1 MIEITKYHL
10 DVLKNVSQRLTN
22 LANSLPDNRIS
33 FAVELSTRPYGIM
46 ATAYEW
52 SDLFPNADL
61 FLLDKA
67 EWFFDRNPKAV
78 ERGRLE
84 FLSKISEWEVK
95 YGVL

>member
-10 DVLKNVSQRLTN
+10 DVLKNASQRLTN

-33 FAVELSTRPYGIM
+33 FSVELSTRPYCIV
-46 ATAYEW
+46 ATAFVW
-52 SDLFPNADL
+52 CGLCPNADIS
-61 FLLDKA
+61 LLDKA
-67 EWFFDRNPKAV
+67 EWFFDRNKKAV

>member
-10 DVLKNVSQRLTN
+10 DVLKNASHRLTN

-52 SDLFPNADL
+52 SDLFPTADIC
-61 FLLDKA
+61 LLDKA
-67 EWFFDRNPKAV
+67 EWFFDSNQKAV

-84 FLSKISEWEVK
+84 FLAKISEWEEK
-95 YGVL
+95 YGL

>member
-10 DVLKNVSQRLTN
+10 DVLENVSHRLTN

-33 FAVELSTRPYGIM
+33 FAVELSTRPYGVI
-46 ATAYEW
+46 AYAYEW
-52 SDLFPNADL
+52 SDLCPTAQIEEIEQ
-61 FLLDKA
+61 A
-67 EWFFDRNPKAV
+67 EWFFDRKPEAQEEN
-78 ERGRLE
+78 RLE